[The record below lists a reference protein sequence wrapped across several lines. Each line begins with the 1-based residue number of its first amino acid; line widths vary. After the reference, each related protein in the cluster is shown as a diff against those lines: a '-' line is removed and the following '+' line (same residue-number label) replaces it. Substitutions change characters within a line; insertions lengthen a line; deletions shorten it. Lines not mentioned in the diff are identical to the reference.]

1 MTHDS
6 SSHAYC
12 KRLRESLSD
21 DESERSSKKTIR
33 GLARK
38 TTQVLIECGLEDSA
52 PSKGIYS
59 QLPNQAALEE
69 NRALHKKYFD
79 PGMLEEKVNERFR
92 KLTEKNILDQVN
104 ATRKAYKL
112 APLEDMSVIDKRAY
126 QEAKRTLFCSI
137 RSSVRQEQ
145 EMKLFE
151 DFKHLEYLYK

>member
-1 MTHDS
+1 MNTS
-6 SSHAYC
+6 
-12 KRLRESLSD
+12 
-21 DESERSSKKTIR
+21 
-33 GLARK
+33 K

-126 QEAKRTLFCSI
+126 QEAKRTLFLVLGKSP
-137 RSSVRQEQ
+137 SS
-145 EMKLFE
+145 
-151 DFKHLEYLYK
+151 